1 MISCVK
7 NNIYCVLFIIVF
19 LAVIG
24 SEYKLGN
31 KYVDSDMAA
40 EMIMAQQLNDEGTL
54 LSEKW
59 YYSTELRVICEPTLF
74 KITLKVFPNNWHAA
88 RVLAKAIVLLL
99 LAIFFMYLSKLLGFK
114 KEAFLGCTALICPF
128 GFWHMFHAIFG
139 PIYLTYMVYCTIIM
153 ALIIHINNIEKRSY
167 MLWVSLFV
175 ISFLA
180 GLPGIRM
187 ALILIPLLVA
197 SCILLIKRVLAERK
211 ITISTWEGKLFFTNL
226 LTLVAFFVGNLLNV
240 KYLTPKYELTDL
252 NKTWSEFSITE
263 ILNKWSDFFELFGYP
278 YTHYFPEIK
287 VMTKQGIILGG
298 GGLLLAGLVLFSIY
312 RIGKNINGVSIEET
326 FIYYTVLSILVI
338 DGVVF
343 SFMGG
348 IGGANGSY
356 WLPCIPLVVLLVMI
370 EIRNECSA
378 IKKVKYIFIAA
389 LMVVVFTVSI
399 ENVKLYT
406 NSFIAH
412 PEGIDECV
420 EWLEDN
426 NYKSGYATFWNSNI
440 VTEMTNGDIEMWTVE
455 DLQSLEIFRWLQKKS
470 HVVDVPEGD
479 VFILTKAD
487 EYDVLL
493 QKNANIDEK
502 CVYHND
508 FGFRIFS
515 FKDIRELYEYL
526 GKPIDNE
533 Y

>member
-1 MISCVK
+1 MERVVNFIK

-24 SEYKLGN
+24 YEYKLGN

-88 RVLAKAIVLLL
+88 RVLAKAIGLLL

-139 PIYLTYMVYCTIIM
+139 PFYLTYMVYCTIIM

-226 LTLVAFFVGNLLNV
+226 LTQVAFFVGNLLNV
-240 KYLTPKYELTDL
+240 KYLTPKYELADL
-252 NKTWSEFSITE
+252 NKTWSEFSITV

-278 YTHYFPEIK
+278 YTHYFPEI
-287 VMTKQGIILGG
+287 M
-298 GGLLLAGLVLFSIY
+298 
-312 RIGKNINGVSIEET
+312 
-326 FIYYTVLSILVI
+326 
-338 DGVVF
+338 
-343 SFMGG
+343 
-348 IGGANGSY
+348 
-356 WLPCIPLVVLLVMI
+356 CIWI
-370 EIRNECSA
+370 S
-378 IKKVKYIFIAA
+378 K
-389 LMVVVFTVSI
+389 
-399 ENVKLYT
+399 
-406 NSFIAH
+406 
-412 PEGIDECV
+412 
-420 EWLEDN
+420 
-426 NYKSGYATFWNSNI
+426 
-440 VTEMTNGDIEMWTVE
+440 
-455 DLQSLEIFRWLQKKS
+455 
-470 HVVDVPEGD
+470 
-479 VFILTKAD
+479 
-487 EYDVLL
+487 
-493 QKNANIDEK
+493 
-502 CVYHND
+502 
-508 FGFRIFS
+508 
-515 FKDIRELYEYL
+515 
-526 GKPIDNE
+526 
-533 Y
+533 